1 MSDILIA
8 ADQGWHSDL
17 FLARKPGD
25 SNKWSYVSNQKE
37 LETKLNSISP
47 RYIFF
52 LHWSEIIPESIWNRF
67 ECVCFHMT
75 DLPFGRG
82 GSPLQ
87 NLIMRGVQQTK
98 LTAFKI
104 EKELD
109 AGPIYT
115 KRDLSLDGNAEEIYL
130 KAASLSWDI
139 IQWIVDN
146 KPSPV
151 PQKGFVEK
159 FTRRT
164 PKQSVIPSFFK
175 LRNIYD
181 HIRMLDAP
189 SYPKAYIEYGELLL
203 EFSKA
208 QFDGEDLTA
217 SVKFHKNLRD
227 LDGK

>member
-1 MSDILIA
+1 MSDILVA
-8 ADQGWHSDL
+8 ADRNWHSDL
-17 FLARKPGD
+17 FLTRKPRDG
-25 SNKWSYVSNQKE
+25 NNWSFVSNQRE
-37 LETKLNSISP
+37 LETKLNLISP

-87 NLIMRGVQQTK
+87 NLILRGLNQTK
-98 LTAFKI
+98 LTAFKMD
-104 EKELD
+104 KELD

-130 KAASLSWDI
+130 RAASLSWDI

-146 KPSPV
+146 NPSPFAQEGV
-151 PQKGFVEK
+151 VEK

-164 PKQSVIPSFFK
+164 PTQSVIPSFFN
-175 LRNIYD
+175 LQNIYD

-189 SYPKAYIEYGELLL
+189 TYPKAYIEYGELIL
-203 EFSKA
+203 EFSNA
-208 QFDGEDLTA
+208 EFDGKNLTA
-217 SVKFHKNLRD
+217 SVKFYRNLRD
-227 LDGK
+227 LDDK